1 MPRFI
6 ADSRPNGKSERRNT
20 GVPFGFAQGR
30 LLRCAIHGEAVNS
43 FGRDDALKVVEAK
56 EESAVRRNDGQK
68 RRENDRGRGVFER
81 IPLVGGCKLKVGCDS
96 FSGRRLNVLHRE
108 LSVRRVRG

>member
-1 MPRFI
+1 MRYLMARFN

-68 RRENDRGRGVFER
+68 RRENDRGRGV
-81 IPLVGGCKLKVGCDS
+81 L
-96 FSGRRLNVLHRE
+96 SGFRSLGAA
-108 LSVRRVRG
+108 S